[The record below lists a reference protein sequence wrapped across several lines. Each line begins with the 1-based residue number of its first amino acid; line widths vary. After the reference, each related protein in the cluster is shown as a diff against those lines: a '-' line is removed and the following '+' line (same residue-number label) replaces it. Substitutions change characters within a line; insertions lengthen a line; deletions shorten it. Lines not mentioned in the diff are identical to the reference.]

1 MRSLVALL
9 LTALTLAAESVVLM
23 GFGYAAILGLGAM
36 ALLGLGLGVLF
47 LLLGSPLARVCFA
60 APFAPLAVYTAYWMW
75 QEPGRFADPFNLLVA
90 GPSLVPLYF
99 VFTGYRRALP
109 EFDRVLKPGG
119 LAVLL
124 VSDAAALRAAVRPV
138 GWSPVRELRLR
149 VLGQP
154 AFITVWRNGS

>member
-23 GFGYAAILGLGAM
+23 AFGYAAILGMGAM

-109 EFDRVLKPGG
+109 EGLGERGVAIVEAMKAEEAVGKPKGEP
-119 LAVLL
+119 
-124 VSDAAALRAAVRPV
+124 S
-138 GWSPVRELRLR
+138 REE
-149 VLGQP
+149 
-154 AFITVWRNGS
+154 